1 MSDQP
6 NQSSERSFSAYLP
19 LFLLALAMITNF
31 GFQTS
36 SLVNEAD
43 QLKTAISSQ
52 DAALEEG
59 KKVRAQLAEIA
70 KQALALANAG
80 NENAAILIKAMGKK
94 GINIKASEEESET
107 TAAAE

>member
-19 LFLLALAMITNF
+19 LFLLALAMVTNF

-43 QLKTAISSQ
+43 QIKTAISSQ
-52 DAALEEG
+52 DATLEEG

-80 NENAAILIKAMGKK
+80 NENAAMLINAMGKK
-94 GINIKASEEESET
+94 GINIKASEEDPE
-107 TAAAE
+107 AAPAAE